1 MDFYIRH
8 TCLLVT
14 ILVLTIVTNCIKHL
28 SKPKDLLPYE
38 LIRILPY

>member
-14 ILVLTIVTNCIKHL
+14 VSVLIIVTTYIKHL

-38 LIRILPY
+38 LMRILPY